1 MRKYNFRFPYYRRFQ
16 DPPFFAEVVARAN
29 KIYVIPDVVYI
40 YRKYDKTV
48 DYDNIQILHDCV
60 RGVYKTISVSR
71 QNKMKKLYS
80 DMWNIFLNTFLNRF
94 YIGIYKGDEEL
105 YEILKLIYS
114 EYCPELLEDNETI
127 RNYKFLDKKEEII
140 SYVEAYKEKLSELAG
155 TISQYSKIII
165 YGAGEYGKR
174 LYDFIESLGKEFEV
188 CFAVSDI
195 KGDNTT
201 ARGKCVYE
209 IKDFLSDR
217 ESALVIAAVKDDR
230 KKEEMISNAKNI
242 GFKNVICVDYLISVI

>member
-1 MRKYNFRFPYYRRFQ
+1 
-16 DPPFFAEVVARAN
+16 
-29 KIYVIPDVVYI
+29 
-40 YRKYDKTV
+40 
-48 DYDNIQILHDCV
+48 
-60 RGVYKTISVSR
+60 
-71 QNKMKKLYS
+71 MKKLYS
-80 DMWNIFLNTFLNRF
+80 DVWNVFFNTFLNRF

-114 EYCPELLEDNETI
+114 EYCPELLEDNETV

-155 TISQYSKIII
+155 TITQYHKIII

-201 ARGKCVYE
+201 ARGKRVYE
-209 IKDFLSDR
+209 IKDFLPDR
-217 ESALVIAAVKDDR
+217 ELGLVIVAVGDDR
-230 KKEEMISNAKNI
+230 KNEMISNAKNI
-242 GFKNVICVDYLISVI
+242 GFKNVICVDYITA